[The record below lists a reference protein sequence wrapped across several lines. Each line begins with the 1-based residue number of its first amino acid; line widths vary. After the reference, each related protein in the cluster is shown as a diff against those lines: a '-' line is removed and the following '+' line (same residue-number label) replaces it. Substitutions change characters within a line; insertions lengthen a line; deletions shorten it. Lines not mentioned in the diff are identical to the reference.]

1 MDQEAIKVDD
11 HYIVHL
17 PLKSKDVNLPNNR
30 VLALKRLNCL
40 HRRFLKDNCHEMYET
55 FIADMIAKGY
65 TRKADNNGKSGKT
78 WYITHHGVV
87 HPTKPRK
94 VSVVFDCCAKY
105 RGTSLNNQLI
115 SRLHLTNQL
124 VGVLARFTE
133 EKVAFIA
140 DDEAMFHQ
148 VRVAGDQ
155 RSLLRFLWWEN
166 GNIRNPIKDHEMC
179 VHLFGGISSPRCSN
193 YALKR
198 TSVDNEKKLGLMQQE
213 HSDEIF
219 MLMTC

>member
-115 SRLHLTNQL
+115 SRLDLTNQL
-124 VGVLARFTE
+124 VGVLARFRE

>member
-1 MDQEAIKVDD
+1 MDQEIIRVDD
-11 HYIVHL
+11 HYIVPL

-40 HRRFLKDNCHEMYET
+40 HRRFLKDNYHEMYET

-94 VSVVFDCCAKY
+94 VCVVFDCCAKY

-115 SRLHLTNQL
+115 SRLDLTNQL
-124 VGVLARFTE
+124 VGVLARFRE

-179 VHLFGGISSPRCSN
+179 VHLFGGISSPSCSN

-198 TSVDNEKKLGLMQQE
+198 TSVDNEKNWA
-213 HSDEIF
+213 
-219 MLMTC
+219 